1 MFCIFAAVIFKKMIE
16 KLKSGIVLSLF
27 ILFGIMTSTC
37 YMTCADFYITD
48 NQNLISNDD
57 DISTNNGVINNY
69 LLNIKSDGIISIN
82 DDFSSKI
89 KNKIYI
95 IIDKSD
101 YKLIK
106 QIDYIK
112 DRELYSYNNHLLS
125 ILQPADY
132 YIYTLERI
140 QT

>member
-1 MFCIFAAVIFKKMIE
+1 MIE